1 MKAFDS
7 LENMENR
14 SYLKKEPKD
23 ENEKVPQNIEIKPWR
38 HKRNG

>member
-1 MKAFDS
+1 MKVFDS

-23 ENEKVPQNIEIKPWR
+23 ESESVPQNIEIKPWQP
-38 HKRNG
+38 

>member
-23 ENEKVPQNIEIKPWR
+23 QNEKVPQNIEIEPWR
-38 HKRNG
+38 P

>member
-1 MKAFDS
+1 MKVFDS

-23 ENEKVPQNIEIKPWR
+23 ENESVPQNIEIKPWQP
-38 HKRNG
+38 